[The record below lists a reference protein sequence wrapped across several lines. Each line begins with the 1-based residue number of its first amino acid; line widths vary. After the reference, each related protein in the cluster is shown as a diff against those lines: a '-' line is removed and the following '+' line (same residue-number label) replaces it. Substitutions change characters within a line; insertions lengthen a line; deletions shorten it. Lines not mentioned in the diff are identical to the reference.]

1 MARDPFVPTALVQ
14 QRIQR
19 WRYDSG
25 YSQPYYGEPIR
36 VEQLH
41 LPTYVEP
48 VAPIQAP
55 EKRLRLGDYITDK
68 PNWMSEE
75 YLDRTNNSAAVAE
88 AQMAT
93 FWKSVVSTSI
103 VLTAS
108 RPRPWVVRLPARSAR
123 DLPSGRSARWP
134 VERSAATTASAS
146 AASSRS
152 RSQHSRLPR
161 R

>member
-1 MARDPFVPTALVQ
+1 MAGTTAVTRSRTTASRFASSSCTSDL
-14 QRIQR
+14 R
-19 WRYDSG
+19 G
-25 YSQPYYGEPIR
+25 
-36 VEQLH
+36 
-41 LPTYVEP
+41 P

-55 EKRLRLGDYITDK
+55 EKRLRLGDYITSPHK

-93 FWKSVVSTSI
+93 FWKSVGVDVDRSDRVAAAT
-103 VLTAS
+103 V
-108 RPRPWVVRLPARSAR
+108 VVRLPARSAR

-152 RSQHSRLPR
+152 RSQAFPVSPR